1 MIKKICPHCGKDSY
15 SSHNNPDWQCPYCGK
30 YIKRTF
36 GEGPAKPVKRKKQNA
51 SYMNFVRLAK
61 DKT

>member
-36 GEGPAKPVKRKKQNA
+36 GEGPSKRKKNHD
-51 SYMNFVRLAK
+51 SYMNFIPLVK
-61 DKT
+61 DKTRK